1 MSAIARTPGSFIYP
15 TRNFAQLVPK
25 VSQGA
30 GLYLDLSSIEMILD
44 VKSLR
49 VPCVM
54 QGLPCGLSPCP
65 SDFYYPRERMSTER
79 LYEEFPAYGPV
90 LLRLAMT
97 NLRTVIVTA
106 AVYRGFSLRLHL
118 AADRAL

>member
-1 MSAIARTPGSFIYP
+1 MSTIARTPGSFIYP
-15 TRNFAQLVPK
+15 TRNFAQLFLK
-25 VSQGA
+25 VSQEA

-49 VPCVM
+49 VPCVCRAF
-54 QGLPCGLSPCP
+54 PADCP
-65 SDFYYPRERMSTER
+65 HVRLIFTFREERMSTER
-79 LYEEFPAYGPV
+79 LYEEFPANGPV
-90 LLRLAMT
+90 LLRLAKT